1 MSDTPRTDAVTK
13 KSVDEDDGE
22 YLTEDLLFHARELE
36 REIRQLE
43 VAIYDLRTENNL
55 LHEAL
60 DQVIDDRDAYHDE
73 NAKLINETDELFEDK
88 ERLDFILKNC
98 TIEYDRFYR
107 TYFDNRD
114 EIDEVMQME
123 ELI

>member
-43 VAIYDLRTENNL
+43 VAIYDLKTENNL
-55 LHEAL
+55 LQEAL
-60 DQVIDDRDAYHDE
+60 DQVIDDRDAYHEE
-73 NAKLINETDELFEDK
+73 NNGLLKDK
-88 ERLDFILKNC
+88 ERLDWLI
-98 TIEYDRFYR
+98 
-107 TYFDNRD
+107 DNASISMLRKD
-114 EIDEVMQME
+114 EDGREWWVELDYSEPREDIDQAME
-123 ELI
+123 DAQ